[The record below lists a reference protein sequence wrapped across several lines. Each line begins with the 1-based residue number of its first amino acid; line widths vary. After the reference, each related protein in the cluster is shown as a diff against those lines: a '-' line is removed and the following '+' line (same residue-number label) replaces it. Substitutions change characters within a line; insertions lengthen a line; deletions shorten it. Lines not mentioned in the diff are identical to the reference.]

1 MGGRRVV
8 RTAHWP
14 HGNRH
19 AGHHVC
25 DWSRRIHRHRVGQ
38 GSGRPS
44 AIASSASRTP
54 SRRPSAC
61 AAPERSRSWA
71 TCSSR
76 VRGRTRLQLTGSF
89 TFHRI
94 AVDGSRVTR
103 RRAASITRA
112 RVLMDAHLLD
122 AVAAGATRRIV
133 YVADTSCYGATGPRP
148 ITEDAPPR
156 AFAWGRCLT
165 PALERLDGYFVA
177 GQPIVA
183 AFPGWVYG
191 NGGWFRER
199 VIEPVMAGRRVLLF
213 GKTGPWLSPIHVEDC
228 ARALVHLAERGE
240 PGGRYFLVNHDPIR
254 LHAFAERSPG
264 LRTVHCVSCEC
275 PPWPPG
281 SWSVRFSPTTSR
293 PMRCSRTSDCAG
305 SASASSIPRSSR
317 GSSKSSEPS
326 MSNGVD
332 RRTVPLGTGE
342 SFDTVGRAAPRGR
355 PGIRVSLL
363 ATFALVAIVSVD
375 GTIGHAQVAQGT
387 VGAEAEASG
396 PTVSVMNL
404 DVTLDPFT
412 LRPAKGAS
420 RATRLAIRWDRS
432 VQPPAITR
440 PGARARSKTRIVAGA
455 ILGSVG
461 GFFAGGFLG
470 AHIEGDRCNCDDPG
484 VRGFLIGAPIG
495 AVVGG
500 IVGGKLLF

>member
-1 MGGRRVV
+1 
-8 RTAHWP
+8 
-14 HGNRH
+14 
-19 AGHHVC
+19 
-25 DWSRRIHRHRVGQ
+25 
-38 GSGRPS
+38 
-44 AIASSASRTP
+44 
-54 SRRPSAC
+54 
-61 AAPERSRSWA
+61 
-71 TCSSR
+71 
-76 VRGRTRLQLTGSF
+76 
-89 TFHRI
+89 
-94 AVDGSRVTR
+94 
-103 RRAASITRA
+103 
-112 RVLMDAHLLD
+112 
-122 AVAAGATRRIV
+122 
-133 YVADTSCYGATGPRP
+133 
-148 ITEDAPPR
+148 
-156 AFAWGRCLT
+156 
-165 PALERLDGYFVA
+165 
-177 GQPIVA
+177 
-183 AFPGWVYG
+183 
-191 NGGWFRER
+191 
-199 VIEPVMAGRRVLLF
+199 
-213 GKTGPWLSPIHVEDC
+213 
-228 ARALVHLAERGE
+228 
-240 PGGRYFLVNHDPIR
+240 
-254 LHAFAERSPG
+254 
-264 LRTVHCVSCEC
+264 
-275 PPWPPG
+275 
-281 SWSVRFSPTTSR
+281 
-293 PMRCSRTSDCAG
+293 
-305 SASASSIPRSSR
+305 
-317 GSSKSSEPS
+317 

-342 SFDTVGRAAPRGR
+342 SFDTVVVPHLDAAHRLARWLMRDEHDAQDVVQEASLRAFQYFRTFVGGDAPRGR

-495 AVVGG
+495 AVAGG